1 MRTVNPEV
9 HAARRAEIVAAAA
22 IEFAANGVEGTS
34 TAAVCRRAGIGSGTL
49 FHYFG
54 TKQELFRAIFAD
66 DLPRIT
72 ELSAAATAEADP
84 DAGVQMITDHLIAE
98 VADPLSP
105 GLTSAALLQ
114 VNRDPQLAAV
124 LTETDDLIRR
134 ALTALLRRSARKP
147 GRSLPFRPAPTAR
160 WIQSVIDA
168 AHLSESSNRR
178 RTTSELRTIVGWLTG
193 HHPL

>member
-9 HAARRAEIVAAAA
+9 HAARRAAIVAAAA
-22 IEFAANGVEGTS
+22 IEFASNGVDGTS

-66 DLPRIT
+66 DLPRIV
-72 ELSAAATAEADP
+72 ELTAAALAEPDP
-84 DAGVQMITDHLIAE
+84 DAGLELITEHLITE

-105 GLTSAALLQ
+105 GLASAALLQ
-114 VNRDPQLAAV
+114 VNRDDQLAAV
-124 LTETDDLIRR
+124 LTEIDDRIRR
-134 ALTALLRRSARKP
+134 ALTTLLRRVARRP
-147 GRSLPFRPAPTAR
+147 GRSPAFPAAATAR

-168 AHLSESSNRR
+168 AHLSESSDRR
-178 RTTSELRTIVGWLTG
+178 RTAAELRTIVRWLTG
-193 HHPL
+193 RSS

>member
-22 IEFAANGVEGTS
+22 VEFAANGVDGTS
-34 TAAVCRRAGIGSGTL
+34 TVAVCRRAGIGSGTL

-66 DLPRIT
+66 DLPRIG
-72 ELSAAATAEADP
+72 ELTAAALADPDP
-84 DAGVQMITDHLIAE
+84 DAGLELITDHLIAE

-105 GLTSAALLQ
+105 GLASAALLQ
-114 VNRDPQLAAV
+114 VNRDDQLAAV
-124 LTETDDLIRR
+124 LTETDEQIRNT
-134 ALTALLRRSARKP
+134 LTTLLRRIARLP
-147 GRSLPFRPAPTAR
+147 GRSPAFSAPATAR

-168 AHLSESSNRR
+168 AHLSESGDRR
-178 RTTSELRTIVGWLTG
+178 RTAAQLRTIVGWLTG
-193 HHPL
+193 RGD